1 MARGYS
7 SAGSES
13 TSIRARAYPG
23 IWEQKTKA
31 AIEKVISRRGED
43 FPNEKANAFL
53 GVESI
58 AKLLKKHS
66 EYVFMWTD
74 VVPTG
79 DRDYPFEL
87 QATLSIPGTGQ
98 KGVAKIGAFFN
109 TKSEAENVSERI
121 SEGMDLNES
130 GRPLNLRRDKYEEEE
145 AKNLDQSERNKV
157 TTVQLET
164 FERRQTARRYDD
176 WVKRTTARYY
186 AEQKK
191 ANEEAIARN
200 KNK

>member
-23 IWEQKTKA
+23 IWEKKTKA
-31 AIEKVISRRGED
+31 AIEKVVSRRGEE
-43 FPNEKANAFL
+43 FPNEKANALL

-58 AKLLKKHS
+58 AKALKKHS
-66 EYVFMWTD
+66 EYVFLWTD
-74 VVPTG
+74 VVPSG
-79 DRDYPFEL
+79 DKDFPFEL
-87 QATLSIPGTGQ
+87 QATLSKPGTGQ
-98 KGVAKIGAFFN
+98 KGVTKIGAFFA
-109 TKSEAENVSERI
+109 TEEEAENVSVRI
-121 SEGMDLNES
+121 GEGMDLNES
-130 GRPLNLRRDKYEEEE
+130 GRPLNLRRDPYEAEE
-145 AKNLDQSERNKV
+145 AKDLDQREKNKV

-164 FERRQTARRYDD
+164 FERRQATKRYDD
-176 WVKRTTARYY
+176 WVKRSTARYY
-186 AEQKK
+186 EEQKK

>member
-7 SAGSES
+7 NAGSES

-31 AIEKVISRRGED
+31 AIEKAVSRTGED
-43 FPNEKANAFL
+43 FPNEKANALL
-53 GVESI
+53 GVEAI

-79 DRDYPFEL
+79 DKDYPFEL

-98 KGVAKIGAFFN
+98 KGIAKIGAFFN

-121 SEGMDLNES
+121 GEGMDLNES
-130 GRPLNLRRDKYEEEE
+130 GRPLNLRRDTTEDEE
-145 AKNLDQSERNKV
+145 AKYLDESERKKA

-164 FERRQTARRYDD
+164 FERRQMRERYSN
-176 WVKRTTARYY
+176 WVKKTTERYY

>member
-23 IWEQKTKA
+23 IWEKKTKA
-31 AIEKVISRRGED
+31 AIEKVVSRRGED
-43 FPNEKANAFL
+43 FPNEKANALL

-66 EYVFMWTD
+66 EYVFLWTD

-79 DRDYPFEL
+79 DKDYPFEL
-87 QATLSIPGTGQ
+87 QATLRIPGTGQ

-121 SEGMDLNES
+121 GEGMDLNES
-130 GRPLNLRRDKYEEEE
+130 GRPLNLRRDTTEDEE
-145 AKNLDQSERNKV
+145 AKYLDESERKKA

-164 FERRQTARRYDD
+164 FERRKMRERYAD
-176 WVKRTTARYY
+176 WVQKTTARYY

>member
-23 IWEQKTKA
+23 IWENKTKA
-31 AIEKVISRRGED
+31 AIEKAVNRTGED
-43 FPNEKANAFL
+43 FPNERTNALL
-53 GVESI
+53 GVEAI
-58 AKLLKKHS
+58 ANLLKKHS
-66 EYVFMWTD
+66 EYVFLWTD
-74 VVPTG
+74 AVPTG
-79 DRDYPFEL
+79 DRDYPFEQ

-121 SEGMDLNES
+121 NEGTDINES
-130 GRPLNLRRDKYEEEE
+130 GRPLDLRRNTNEAEE
-145 AKNLDQSERNKV
+145 AKYLDQREKNKV

-164 FERRQTARRYDD
+164 FERRQTAKRYAD
-176 WVKRTTARYY
+176 WVERTTARYY

-200 KNK
+200 KNR

>member
-23 IWEQKTKA
+23 IWEKKTKA
-31 AIEKVISRRGED
+31 AIEKVVSRRGED
-43 FPNEKANAFL
+43 FPNEKANALL

-66 EYVFMWTD
+66 EYVFLWTD

-79 DRDYPFEL
+79 DKDYPFEL
-87 QATLSIPGTGQ
+87 QATLSKPGTGQ

-121 SEGMDLNES
+121 GEGMDLNES
-130 GRPLNLRRDKYEEEE
+130 GRPLNLRRDTTEDEE
-145 AKNLDQSERNKV
+145 AKYLDESERKKA

-164 FERRQTARRYDD
+164 FERRKMRERYAD
-176 WVKRTTARYY
+176 WVQKTTARYY

>member
-31 AIEKVISRRGED
+31 AIEKVVSRRGED
-43 FPNEKANAFL
+43 FPNEKANALL
-53 GVESI
+53 GVEAI

-79 DRDYPFEL
+79 DKDYPFEL

-98 KGVAKIGAFFN
+98 KGIAKIGAFFN

-121 SEGMDLNES
+121 GEGMDLNES
-130 GRPLNLRRDKYEEEE
+130 GRPLNLRRDTTEDEE
-145 AKNLDQSERNKV
+145 AKYLDESERKKA

-164 FERRQTARRYDD
+164 FERRQMRERYAS
-176 WVKRTTARYY
+176 WVKKTTERYY

-191 ANEEAIARN
+191 ANEKAIARN

>member
-13 TSIRARAYPG
+13 TSIRARAYPS

-31 AIEKVISRRGED
+31 AIEKVVSRRGEE
-43 FPNEKANAFL
+43 FPNEKTNALL
-53 GVESI
+53 GVEAI

-87 QATLSIPGTGQ
+87 QATLSKPGTGQ
-98 KGVAKIGAFFN
+98 KGVTKISAFFA
-109 TKSEAENVSERI
+109 TKEEAEQVSYTM

-130 GRPLNLRRDKYEEEE
+130 GRPLNLRRDPNEAEE
-145 AKNLDQSERNKV
+145 AKNLDQREKNKV

-164 FERRQTARRYDD
+164 FERRQTAKRYDD

-186 AEQKK
+186 EEQKK